1 MFREVSAALA
11 DAAVIDLSGNNY
23 RLGDSWAAQPVILV
37 FIRHF
42 G

>member
-1 MFREVSAALA
+1 MVKEVFATLA
-11 DAAVIDLSGNNY
+11 DANVLDLKGNNY
-23 RLGDSWAAQPVILV
+23 RLGNSWAAQPVILV